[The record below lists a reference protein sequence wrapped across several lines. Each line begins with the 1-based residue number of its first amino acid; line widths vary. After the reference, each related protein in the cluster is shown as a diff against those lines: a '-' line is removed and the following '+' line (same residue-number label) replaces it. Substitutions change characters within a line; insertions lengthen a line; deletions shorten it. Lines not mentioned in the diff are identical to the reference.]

1 MIEIGR
7 RQVVNVRDLGGL
19 NKQVMSTFTGCAT
32 PTEETKSKKIIAAVD
47 AYESDFGT
55 VKVVPNRFQWSFA
68 SCRRFELNALSPQ
81 LPCPSRHRVRTRPTR
96 AATSVAARCRGE

>member
-47 AYESDFGT
+47 AYR
-55 VKVVPNRFQWSFA
+55 VR
-68 SCRRFELNALSPQ
+68 L
-81 LPCPSRHRVRTRPTR
+81 RHRQGGAQPL
-96 AATSVAARCRGE
+96 SVVLRLLQAL